1 MRGSLLLL
9 LLGPACGD
17 DGGGGGDADSD
28 SDSDTDSGTD
38 TDTGTGTDSDTDTDT
53 GGPLC
58 EDGSA
63 VTVSAP
69 AGTAAKICQLTGD
82 ADRHLMDVT
91 LNQTNT
97 ASGVWGVRAGLAA
110 ATAAGA
116 TWLFADVHNG
126 PHPGDAVAT
135 STDADP
141 TDCVA
146 LTFREAGDG
155 EFAEIVVPDVS
166 LADEE
171 VPTGAIEVGG
181 SLYAW
186 FATGTTGP
194 GTRGFS
200 AVARSDDDGVTWQH
214 LYDLPDLA
222 EGFVNVWPVLLPDG
236 SVPGAPGGA
245 VVMPEG
251 FSGDVVLLFGTG
263 PFGASDV
270 FLAAQPA
277 DSLDDPAS
285 IRFWGGRDS
294 DDCEPRWR
302 DGVAQADPIAAAGCA
317 GELSAFYSEE
327 LARWVVLYA
336 CEEAATVQ
344 FHTSP
349 WPWGRYAE
357 AQTLYD
363 PEVDE
368 GFCEF
373 IHVSTDV
380 DTCDSLSDPGR
391 ETDGGQPR
399 APYVLPG
406 VTGADGEATFFYT
419 IGTGNPYQVVLMS
432 GTLAGS

>member
-1 MRGSLLLL
+1 MRWLVLLQLL
-9 LLGPACGD
+9 TPACGD
-17 DGGGGGDADSD
+17 DGGGSGDADSD

-38 TDTGTGTDSDTDTDT
+38 TGTGTDTGSDTDT

-58 EDGSA
+58 DDGSS
-63 VTVSAP
+63 VTVTSP
-69 AGTAAKICQLTGD
+69 AGSAAKVCQLTGD

-97 ASGVWGVRAGLAA
+97 ASGVWGVRSGLAA
-110 ATAAGA
+110 ETSAGT

-126 PHPGDAVAT
+126 PRPGDAVAT

-141 TDCVA
+141 SDCVA
-146 LTFREAGDG
+146 LAFREEGDG
-155 EFAEIVVPDVS
+155 DFAAIVVPDVS
-166 LADEE
+166 LGDEE

-181 SLYAW
+181 ALYAW
-186 FATGTTGP
+186 FATGATGP

-200 AVARSDDDGVTWQH
+200 AVARSDDDGATWEH

-222 EGFVNVWPVLLPDG
+222 EAFVDVWPVLLRG
-236 SVPGAPGGA
+236 GVVPGAPEGA
-245 VVMPEG
+245 AVLPAG

-263 PFGASDV
+263 PFGASDI

-277 DSLDDPAS
+277 DALDDPAS
-285 IRFWGGRDS
+285 IRFWGGRDP

-317 GELSAFYSEE
+317 GELSAFWSDA
-327 LARWVVLYA
+327 LSRWVVMYA
-336 CEEAATVQ
+336 CEDDPRVV
-344 FHTSP
+344 FHASP
-349 WPWGRYAE
+349 WPWGRYSDA
-357 AQTLYD
+357 ATLYD
-363 PEVDE
+363 PEVDD

-373 IHVSTDV
+373 IHVSTLV

-391 ETDGGQPR
+391 ETEGGRPS

-406 VTGADGEATFFYT
+406 VGGADGDATFFYT

-432 GTLAGS
+432 GTLSTR